1 MKSYVVAYFH
11 NGVIIDYKR
20 KPKADIPEPHSLKVA
35 TNAVKRL
42 NEELAKH
49 RENYPRGSIGR
60 ESTAHWGVV
69 TIDRLAELNR
79 KAWASHRATV
89 GNE

>member
-1 MKSYVVAYFH
+1 MKSFIVAHFH

-20 KPKADIPEPHSLKVA
+20 KPKADTPQPHSLKVA
-35 TNAVKRL
+35 TNAVKKL
-42 NEELAKH
+42 NDLLGEIS
-49 RENYPRGSIGR
+49 PQD
-60 ESTAHWGVV
+60 HWGVI

-79 KAWASHRATV
+79 KAWASYQATA